1 MKRILSLILVL
12 VLVLGSMPLAFADEH
27 EMTAGEKLAELGL
40 VQGDE
45 EGNLMEDET
54 LTRAQ
59 MMVMLA
65 RLYDVE
71 EEAMAFDLPSE
82 FTDVDADSYYAPFIA
97 YAAVQGWTDG
107 VGDGMFAPDAEVGA
121 QMVAT
126 FMLRILGYDVD
137 WDNAVAQAAVL
148 GIMDDMPGEAYTRAN
163 AFDMMYDAV
172 NTKMA
177 NEDMTLGQKL
187 GKVDYEDPEADVD
200 VEVESVTATNLIQ
213 AVVEF
218 NTAVDED
225 SATDEEN
232 YDIEGD
238 DKDDDDIAI
247 DSIELVDDMTAVITF
262 EVAVAQQAEYDVT
275 IEGVLDVDED
285 TEVEETTFTVEALD
299 NTLPTAVSAEVVG
312 IDTVKVT
319 FSEPIMDAVKGDFE
333 VEDGDL
339 YIRSVTMAANNTEA
353 NVELY
358 SDLEEGVI
366 TIEAQ
371 NSIEDYAGFSIMN
384 TTFDV
389 EVVEDDEAPYV
400 VSYKDADRR
409 GVTLVFN
416 EDIELASTD
425 LDDFYHTNTSNP
437 VSEVPTVDGNELEL
451 KFGEDE
457 KLPEGVAYVY
467 IAKESVNDLWDNE
480 NDTTIKT
487 VVEITIDETAPKV
500 VDITVEDED
509 EIEIEFDE
517 EIDSDSLDEDNF
529 TLLDEDGE
537 EIENIIDS
545 VDFKDSDN
553 DVVVVMFDEDLSGD
567 YTIVIEDLE
576 DLSANAV
583 TTISEDFFVEDLTD
597 PDFGDFT
604 VTLYK
609 AGTEDQMIKI
619 DFDEAMDTSDDKYS
633 VTDLEK
639 YTIKAAALDDNDA
652 NTTETDVVLSD
663 YEAAS
668 ISVLKGAKSIE
679 IMLPYDEEDDQYEI
693 STLTDGLVMMRVA
706 DDAGNYTKAQSA
718 ELDIESSGVVTF
730 EAAATD
736 VDTIELTF
744 DDELAVFETDDFML
758 TSDGTTAGALDI
770 AKVSTE
776 LDSDDNTVAIFTLDD
791 DVAVNFTG
799 TVLVV
804 DNESENEYAEKIATG
819 DVAIVDEIA
828 PALAVD
834 ANDDDMDLVTLTKA
848 TTSASIVLEF
858 EEALDSATL
867 ATTTFDVDGYDV
879 DAISYNSTANGNGY
893 YEVTL
898 TINDDDLDDLE
909 VGTDIDLAATI
920 KDSEGNKLTDLN
932 TEIYFE
938 N

>member
-1 MKRILSLILVL
+1 
-12 VLVLGSMPLAFADEH
+12 
-27 EMTAGEKLAELGL
+27 
-40 VQGDE
+40 
-45 EGNLMEDET
+45 
-54 LTRAQ
+54 
-59 MMVMLA
+59 
-65 RLYDVE
+65 
-71 EEAMAFDLPSE
+71 
-82 FTDVDADSYYAPFIA
+82 
-97 YAAVQGWTDG
+97 
-107 VGDGMFAPDAEVGA
+107 
-121 QMVAT
+121 MVAT
-126 FMLRILGYDVD
+126 FMLRVLGYDVD
-137 WDNAVAQAAVL
+137 WDNAIAQAAVL
-148 GIMDDMPGEAYTRAN
+148 GIMDDNAGATFTRAN
-163 AFDMMYDAV
+163 AFDMMWDAV

-177 NEDMTLGQKL
+177 GSEMTLGQKL
-187 GKVDYEDPEADVD
+187 GVIAMEEPVVDVD
-200 VEVESVTATNLIQ
+200 IEVEDIIATNLKQ
-213 AVVEF
+213 VVVEY

-225 SATDEEN
+225 SATDADN
-232 YDIEGD
+232 YDIDGD

-247 DSIELVDDMTAVITF
+247 DGIDLVDDMTVVITF
-262 EVAVAQQAEYDVT
+262 EVAVAQQSEYDVT
-275 IEGVLDVDED
+275 VEGVKDVDED
-285 TEVEETTFTVEALD
+285 SEVEETTVTVEALD
-299 NTLPTAVSAEVVG
+299 NTLPTAVSAEVIG
-312 IDTVKVT
+312 IDTIKVT
-319 FSEPIMDAVKGDFE
+319 FSEPVEDAVKGDFE

-339 YIRSVTMAANNTEA
+339 YIRSVTMANNNTEA

-358 SDLEEGVI
+358 SDLEDGVI

-389 EVVEDDEAPYV
+389 EVVEDNEAPYV

-425 LDDFYHTNTSNP
+425 LEDFYHTNTTNEVFS
-437 VSEVPTVDGNELEL
+437 VPTIDGNELEL

-487 VVEITIDETAPKV
+487 VVEITIDEIAPKV

-529 TLLDEDGE
+529 TLLDADGDE
-537 EIENIIDS
+537 LENIIDS
-545 VDFKDSDN
+545 VDFKNSDN
-553 DVVVVMFDEDLSGD
+553 DIVVVMFDEDLSGD

-576 DLSANAV
+576 DLSANAI
-583 TTISEDFFVEDLTD
+583 TTISEDFFVEDLTN
-597 PDFGDFT
+597 PKFSDFT
-604 VTLYK
+604 ATLYK
-609 AGTEDQMIKI
+609 AGTEDQMIKV
-619 DFDEAMDTSDDKYS
+619 DFDEAMDTSDGKYS
-633 VTDLEK
+633 VDDLEK
-639 YTIKAAALDDNDA
+639 YTIAAKALTGSSDD
-652 NTTETDVVLSD
+652 VLLSD
-663 YEAAS
+663 YEGAS

-679 IMLPYDEEDDQYEI
+679 ILLPYDEEDDQYEI
-693 STLTDGLVMMRVA
+693 TDETTALMISRVA
-706 DDAGNYTKAQSA
+706 DDAENYTVAQSGT
-718 ELDIESSGVVTF
+718 LDIEESGFVTF

-744 DDELAVFETDDFML
+744 DSELAVFETDDFMI

-770 AKVSTE
+770 AKVNTE

-799 TVLVV
+799 KVLVV
-804 DNESENEYAEKIATG
+804 DNESENEYSEKVAIAE
-819 DVAIVDEIA
+819 VVIVDEIA

-834 ANDDDMDLVTLTKA
+834 SDDDDMDLVTLTKTS

-867 ATTTFDVDGYDV
+867 STTTFDVDGYDV
-879 DAISYNSTANGNGY
+879 DDIDYDGLNTSTGY
-893 YEVTL
+893 YEVRL

-920 KDSEGNKLTDLN
+920 KDSEGNKLRELN